1 MKFKQLLL
9 STAVASLILGAGF
22 SSSVALADANSSNIV
37 VYVTRHAE
45 KLTVVDELE
54 MSPGMYQDNCNDD
67 RSRCEEA
74 LNEFGQVR
82 AELLA
87 EWFDRRRIA
96 DTVTHVISSDKQRT
110 RQTVQPLA
118 TLLLERDVALFDPN
132 EKTMTNPMSD
142 ADGVWQVPFAGEKDN
157 EINGN
162 SGSVVPTV
170 DAIKSLQPGDVAV
183 VAAHSGTIYRIFGGE
198 DTDGNPDTDLNFD
211 PEENAEPDT
220 SVGLGIDTTLDE
232 ALFPKAA
239 DGKVPTF
246 GDLWKI
252 VIRSNGKAVVR
263 WRRSLQ
269 VDKLDVVE
277 TVRPLW

>member
-1 MKFKQLLL
+1 MKFKRAIL
-9 STAVASLILGAGF
+9 STTVTGLILGAGI

-37 VYVTRHAE
+37 IYVTRHAE
-45 KLTVVDELE
+45 KLTVVDEI
-54 MSPGMYQDNCNDD
+54 SPGMYQDNCNSD

-82 AELLA
+82 ADLLA

-96 DTVTHVISSDKQRT
+96 DNVTHVISSDKQRT

-118 TLLLERDVALFDPN
+118 DLLLDRDVALFDPN
-132 EKTMTNPMSD
+132 AQTTTNPMSD
-142 ADGVWQVPFAGEKDN
+142 SDGVWQVPFAGEKDN
-157 EINGN
+157 EIKGN

-170 DAIKSLQPGDVAV
+170 DAINSLQPGDVAV

-211 PEENAEPDT
+211 PQEDAEPDM
-220 SVGLGIDTTLDE
+220 SIGLGIDTTQDE
-232 ALFPKAA
+232 ALFPKAE

-263 WRRSLQ
+263 WRKSLQ
-269 VDKLDVVE
+269 ADKLDVVE